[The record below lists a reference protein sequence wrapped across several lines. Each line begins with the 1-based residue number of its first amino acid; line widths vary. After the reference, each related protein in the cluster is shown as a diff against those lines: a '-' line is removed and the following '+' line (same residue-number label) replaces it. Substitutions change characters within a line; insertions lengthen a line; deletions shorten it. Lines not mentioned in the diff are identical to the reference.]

1 MRVFF
6 DELAKKLAERWVT
19 LLVLPGA
26 LFAAAC
32 WVGLTLR
39 HAHALDWPDR
49 FSTALAALGRIPA
62 ATQVVLVVAAL
73 LGSTAV
79 GLAVQFLA
87 TATRRVWL
95 GQWPGPLRRPLTGWR
110 QTRWHRLVARRRT
123 AEAEHP
129 KAERTAAQQERIDA
143 LAARTNRLALA
154 EPGKPTWM
162 GDRMHAVER
171 VADDR
176 YGLDLPF
183 AWPRLWLVLPDTD
196 RAAITAADSAF
207 TSAVATG
214 TWALP
219 YLGLGGWWWPAAIAG
234 TAIGAVA
241 WTRGRAAV
249 ADLAALTEATLD
261 LRGRDLA
268 VALGVADP
276 DTRGPLTRAEG
287 AEITWI
293 TRKGR

>member
-1 MRVFF
+1 MHVFF

-19 LLVLPGA
+19 VLILPGA
-26 LFAAAC
+26 LFATAC
-32 WVGLTLR
+32 WIGLTLR
-39 HAHALDWPDR
+39 HAHALDRPDR
-49 FSTALAALGRIPA
+49 IIATLATLARLPTT
-62 ATQVVLVVAAL
+62 TQVVLVIAAL

-79 GLAVQFLA
+79 SLGVQFLA
-87 TATRRVWL
+87 AITRRVWL
-95 GQWPGPLRRPLTGWR
+95 GQWPRPLRRPATRWR
-110 QTRWHRLVARRRT
+110 RARWHRLVARRRA

-129 KAERTAAQQERIDA
+129 KARRTAAQQEQIDA
-143 LAARTNRLALA
+143 LAARVNRVALA
-154 EPGKPTWM
+154 EPGRPTWM

-171 VADDR
+171 VVDDR

-196 RAAITAADSAF
+196 RTAIAAADSAF

-219 YLGLGGWWWPAAIAG
+219 YLVLGGWWWPATIVGAAIS
-234 TAIGAVA
+234 AVG
-241 WTRGRAAV
+241 WTHGRAAV
-249 ADLAALTEATLD
+249 ADLAALIEAALD

-276 DTRGPLTRAEG
+276 DTHGPLMPTEG
-287 AEITWI
+287 AKITWI